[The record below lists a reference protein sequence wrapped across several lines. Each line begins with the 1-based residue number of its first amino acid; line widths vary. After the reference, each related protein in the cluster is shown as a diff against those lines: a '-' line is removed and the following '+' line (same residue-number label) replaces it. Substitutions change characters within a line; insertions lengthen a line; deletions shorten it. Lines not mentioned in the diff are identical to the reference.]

1 MSMENKTVLGLTGE
15 KIVRNFLLEKGFVV
29 TDTLN
34 VYDSDK
40 DFDAEYKGKNYTV
53 EVKTQ
58 VPFVTKESF
67 TIKEEQ
73 KKKCLSVDILIFVC
87 VPPSK
92 PFQYGGQIFKVNPKK
107 VKTNTHTTKDG
118 RKMILIPIN
127 QPAVKSIKKMT
138 SEEISLLNKSKSTY
152 Y

>member
-1 MSMENKTVLGLTGE
+1 MPMEKKTALGLTGE

-40 DFDAEYKGKNYTV
+40 DFDATYKNKTYTV

-58 VPFVTKESF
+58 VPFVIKESF
-67 TIKEEQ
+67 TIREEQ
-73 KKKCLSVDILIFVC
+73 SRKCFSVDMLIFVC

-92 PFQYGGQIFKVNPKK
+92 PFPYGGQIFKVNPKQ
-107 VKTNTHTTKDG
+107 VKTKPHTTKDG

-127 QPAVKSIKKMT
+127 QPAVKSIKKLT
-138 SEEISLLNKSKSTY
+138 SEEISLLNKSKSTDY
-152 Y
+152 